1 MGSRQTAGGKEGFW
15 ILRFILLGVSELFWL
30 CWHEVQKKK
39 KPYGSSSVPSLPT
52 SARTCALPAHT
63 AHSLAKGS
71 QRQAFIYIYLN
82 QSIKV
87 RKGRGGA
94 TKCANPPVVWVFF
107 SPALSCLGAPC
118 VWWQRGCAVVTMMGR
133 SRQLRGS
140 REITAPS
147 WQLRPATGQATG
159 SWESWGLFFQ
169 LSLIFVWT
177 LSHFSAYQFPDDSP
191 PTRDNSEI
199 SDLPSLRRQEGPMQ
213 QRAK

>member
-1 MGSRQTAGGKEGFW
+1 MK
-15 ILRFILLGVSELFWL
+15 
-30 CWHEVQKKK
+30 CDKKK
-39 KPYGSSSVPSLPT
+39 SLM
-52 SARTCALPAHT
+52 AAALSPLCPLLLAHVRSRHT
-63 AHSLAKGS
+63 LPHSLAKGS

-140 REITAPS
+140 REITAPC
-147 WQLRPATGQATG
+147 WQLRPATGQPTG
-159 SWESWGLFFQ
+159 SWQSWGLFFQ
-169 LSLIFVWT
+169 LSLNLCVNLEPLLC
-177 LSHFSAYQFPDDSP
+177 LSASWWLSTYQ
-191 PTRDNSEI
+191 T
-199 SDLPSLRRQEGPMQ
+199 Q
-213 QRAK
+213 QRNLRSAILTPPGRTNATEVQVL